1 MQRMVGRLF
10 LGMAAGVGLLGVV
23 RVMLGA
29 AMVGAGMLGLVSGV
43 ARAAEPLPWQMYL
56 QPPATPI
63 EERIHSLHDLL
74 MWIIVLIVLFVMALL
89 AYVCVKFSAKRNP
102 IPSKTS
108 HNTVIEIAWTVVPVL
123 ILLVIAIPSF
133 KLMYF
138 SERVPDSQLTLKVTG
153 LQWYWHYQYPD
164 NGDFQFDSYGIDE
177 KNLAPGQ
184 KRLLDVD
191 NQVVLPVNTNIR
203 VQIAGQDVM
212 HSWFIPSFGVQKYA
226 VVGRLNETW
235 LNIEKPGIYYGECNQ
250 ICGVNHSFM
259 PIVIKAVTKP
269 EFDAWV
275 AEAKT
280 KFAATSAPAAT
291 RLAAASS
298 N

>member
-1 MQRMVGRLF
+1 
-10 LGMAAGVGLLGVV
+10 
-23 RVMLGA
+23 MLGA